1 MIVKVNDMSFNDPV
15 SNHDLEW
22 SFDSINQR
30 KKAADFVMIFES
42 KLCVY
47 SASIEQ
53 IYTNYT
59 INFPNDD
66 VEKMVILPNPYAFH
80 DTFHSVS
87 NDCIRDT
94 GLHVIPGET
103 IGKTGLYLVVRY
115 KNKKVQ
121 PAPIPF
127 EQAINK
133 ILQSQNTADPFLPIL
148 IKGDLREFNSGT
160 PCMHLHRIKLDELT
174 HLSEFEKKGIQRSIT
189 DKLLELKAIARDVR
203 TTI

>member
-1 MIVKVNDMSFNDPV
+1 MSVNDSMSNR
-15 SNHDLEW
+15 DLEW

-42 KLCVY
+42 KLCIY

-59 INFPNDD
+59 INFPNED

-103 IGKTGLYLVVRY
+103 IGKSGLYLVVRY

-127 EQAINK
+127 EQAIDK

-174 HLSEFEKKGIQRSIT
+174 HLSEFEKKGIQNSIT
-189 DKLLELKAIARDVR
+189 DKLKELKAIAGEVR
-203 TTI
+203 TTF